1 MLVQKDDN
9 KKEQAEVVLF
19 GETYIFKGNSAADIK
34 KAAEYVNDE
43 LEIIKAQFPHLGRN
57 RIIVLAL
64 MKVADSLLRARRENE
79 ELIEFFSREE

>member
-19 GETYIFKGNSAADIK
+19 GERYVFKGNSAADIK

-43 LEIIKAQFPHLGRN
+43 LEMIKAQFPHLGRN
-57 RIIVLAL
+57 RIIILAL
-64 MKVADSLLRARRENE
+64 MKVADALLKAKRENE

>member
-19 GETYIFKGNSAADIK
+19 GERYIFKGNSAADIK

-57 RIIVLAL
+57 RIIILAL
-64 MKVADSLLRARRENE
+64 MKVADALLKAKRENE